1 MKNLLGL
8 SVKDLENVALNYGQA
23 AFRGRQIY
31 SWLYNYKN
39 RSKTIDAINVLPLN
53 FRNQLKKEGFIKQ
66 EEIPFDK
73 FLKTDSGK
81 LFLD

>member
-1 MKNLLGL
+1 M
-8 SVKDLENVALNYGQA
+8 
-23 AFRGRQIY
+23 I
-31 SWLYNYKN
+31 
-39 RSKTIDAINVLPLN
+39 TIIEIE
-53 FRNQLKKEGFIKQ
+53 KKEGFIKQ

>member
-1 MKNLLGL
+1 MGQTWRAISWTTAASLVSVIEMINEGL
-8 SVKDLENVALNYGQA
+8 
-23 AFRGRQIY
+23 
-31 SWLYNYKN
+31 
-39 RSKTIDAINVLPLN
+39 
-53 FRNQLKKEGFIKQ
+53 LKKEGFIKQ

>member
-1 MKNLLGL
+1 MTMQDPLGDMLTRIRNGHMAKKAMVECPL
-8 SVKDLENVALNYGQA
+8 SKLRAAVLEV
-23 AFRGRQIY
+23 
-31 SWLYNYKN
+31 
-39 RSKTIDAINVLPLN
+39 
-53 FRNQLKKEGFIKQ
+53 LKKEGFIKQ